1 MDEGNGYSP
10 VFFEASD
17 DVAIFA
23 YKVSLD
29 GGTTFTGFNPYET
42 DTEGLLVWTPS
53 SSLAEGNYQCQFEIR
68 ASGKPSQFTVRS
80 NIFTLSVGNVT
91 PPTDTTPPNEVTN
104 LSSSSINTTTLTLS
118 WTASDSSDI
127 KEYVV
132 MKDGSELAVVTG
144 TSYQVTGLAADTTYL
159 FRVKARDQ
167 DDNTSNGVSINVSTL
182 AIPDS
187 TPPNDVTGLSSSN
200 LTSSSV
206 TVSWNSQLIYRF
218 NKYYILSTLMELK

>member
-1 MDEGNGYSP
+1 
-10 VFFEASD
+10 
-17 DVAIFA
+17 
-23 YKVSLD
+23 
-29 GGTTFTGFNPYET
+29 
-42 DTEGLLVWTPS
+42 
-53 SSLAEGNYQCQFEIR
+53 
-68 ASGKPSQFTVRS
+68 
-80 NIFTLSVGNVT
+80 
-91 PPTDTTPPNEVTN
+91 
-104 LSSSSINTTTLTLS
+104 
-118 WTASDSSDI
+118 
-127 KEYVV
+127 

-206 TVSWNSQLIYRF
+206 TVSWTASSSTDINDYIIYLDGTEIGITDVSSFEVSGLVQSTSYTVLVKSRDNSGNI
-218 NKYYILSTLMELK
+218 STGASLNLTTLADTTPPAE